1 MNWEPQ
7 RRAVLTRLQMRHT
20 SIRSVKRLPGPP
32 RSAAPRL
39 SEVRQCWWG
48 HRKVALQSGT
58 WLTKEYRIAGSRGVN
73 REPSRER
80 ERAELQRAT
89 TRTGERA
96 VSQLLEPHRGVQTTK
111 LAVRRAAPTANV
123 AQTCN
128 RGNMSHRRG
137 ALIPARCGAV

>member
-1 MNWEPQ
+1 M
-7 RRAVLTRLQMRHT
+7 LTRSQMRHT

-39 SEVRQCWWG
+39 SEVRQCRWG
-48 HRKVALQSGT
+48 HRKVALQRGT
-58 WLTKEYRIAGSRGVN
+58 WLTKENRIAGSRGVN

-111 LAVRRAAPTANV
+111 LAVRRAAV

-128 RGNMSHRRG
+128 RLFMSPGH
-137 ALIPARCGAV
+137 RCGAPISARRAAAARRDLASVFG